1 MNQEPPS
8 VTSGT
13 AGDLDGNGATTS
25 PADAA
30 PGISQ
35 ASRVM

>member
-1 MNQEPPS
+1 MNQAPPS
-8 VTSGT
+8 VTNRT
-13 AGDLDGNGATTS
+13 AGDLDTNGTATS

-35 ASRVM
+35 AGNVM

>member
-1 MNQEPPS
+1 MNQALPS
-8 VTSGT
+8 ATSRT
-13 AGDLDGNGATTS
+13 AGDLDGTGAIRS